1 MARKTRTNT
10 APAVIKAALYLRV
23 STGRQAESD
32 LSIPDQ
38 RRQLTAYCE
47 TKDWIVGE
55 EFVEP
60 GNTATDD
67 KRPQFQTMIDAA
79 LSKPPPFT
87 VILVHSFSRF
97 FRDQC
102 QFEFYARKLARNGVR
117 IISIT
122 QELGDD
128 PMSLMMRQIMNL
140 FDEYQSRENAKHTL
154 RAMKENARQ
163 GFWNGAR
170 PPLGYQ
176 IVAAEQRGTKIKT
189 KLEIDPVQADKIRLI
204 YRLALNGHDNTGP
217 MGLKAIAA
225 HLNTAGLTTRDGGRW
240 SISSV
245 HHALTAPTYVGE
257 HHFNKRSSKTG
268 EFKDEDEHVVIK
280 VPPIVSRD
288 QFEAVQRNME
298 RRRPTTAQS
307 QAYCGPTLLGGIIFC
322 GQCGGAMTLRTG
334 RGNGGQYRYYTCC
347 TRART
352 GDKGCGGISV
362 RMERVDEAVIHHLE
376 HRLLDPKRLATMMDN
391 IVDRRDAFIQRRSK
405 HIADLRKCA
414 TEAEAKLQRL
424 YQAIENGLADPNDR
438 SLKVRIN
445 ELRETRDGL
454 EGEAQRAAAALD
466 RMGPNLTPDLLKRF
480 AKATREMLRDE
491 NGGYR
496 RDLLK
501 AVAQRVE
508 VTPEGGLR
516 ISGCKVE
523 LLRTLSANNGVESAS
538 LDVLT
543 HGRGWRALLNETEN
557 YIFSMAL

>member
-1 MARKTRTNT
+1 MASKARIKIV
-10 APAVIKAALYLRV
+10 APAVTRAALYLRV

-38 RRQLTAYCE
+38 QRQLEAYCA
-47 TKDWIVGE
+47 TKGWVVDQ
-55 EFVEP
+55 EFIEP

-79 LSKPPPFT
+79 LSKPPPFSI
-87 VILVHSFSRF
+87 ILVHSFSRF
-97 FRDQC
+97 FRDQF

-170 PPLGYQ
+170 PPLGYR

-189 KLEIDPVQADKIRLI
+189 KLEIEPVQADKVRLI
-204 YRLALNGHDNTGP
+204 YSLALNGNENTGP
-217 MGLKAIAA
+217 MGLKAIAK
-225 HLNTAGLTTRDGGRW
+225 HLNKRGLTTRNGGRW
-240 SISSV
+240 GSSSV
-245 HHALTAPTYVGE
+245 YNALTAPTYIGE
-257 HHFNKRSSKTG
+257 HHFNKRVAKTG
-268 EFKDEDEHVVIK
+268 EFKGEDEHVVIA
-280 VPPIVSRD
+280 VPPIVTRE
-288 QFEAVQRNME
+288 QFEAVQRSMN
-298 RRRPTTAQS
+298 RRRPTTAHS

-322 GQCGGAMTLRTG
+322 SECGGAMTLRTG

-352 GDKGCGGISV
+352 GETGCGGVTV
-362 RMERVDEAVIHHLE
+362 REDAADAAVIHHLE
-376 HRLLDPKRLATMMDN
+376 NRLLEPKRLAEMMVN
-391 IVDRRDAFIQRRSK
+391 IIDRRDDFVQRRSK
-405 HIADLRKCA
+405 HIADLRKRA
-414 TEAEAKLQRL
+414 TETEAKLQRL
-424 YQAIENGLADPNDR
+424 YEAIENGLADPSDR
-438 SLKVRIN
+438 SLKARIL

-454 EGEAQRAAAALD
+454 EGEANRTAAAME
-466 RMGPNLTPDLLKRF
+466 RMGTALTPALLKQF
-480 AKATREMLRDE
+480 AKATRQMLRDE

-501 AVAQRVE
+501 AVAQRVD
-508 VTPEGGLR
+508 VTPKGGLR
-516 ISGCKVE
+516 VSGCKVE
-523 LLRTLSANNGVESAS
+523 LLRAISANNGVESAT
-538 LDVLT
+538 LDVRT
-543 HGRGWRALLNETEN
+543 HEPVWRALLDSNQRPL
-557 YIFSMAL
+557 A

>member
-1 MARKTRTNT
+1 MASKARRKIA
-10 APAVIKAALYLRV
+10 APAVTHAALYLRV

-38 RRQLTAYCE
+38 QRQLEAYCA
-47 TKDWIVGE
+47 TKGWVVDQVL
-55 EFVEP
+55 VEP

-67 KRPQFQTMIDAA
+67 KRPQFQAMIDAA

-97 FRDQC
+97 FRDQF

-170 PPLGYQ
+170 PPIGYK

-189 KLEIDPVQADKIRLI
+189 KLEIDEGQAGKVRLI
-204 YRLALNGHDNTGP
+204 YRLALSGEENTGP
-217 MGLKAIAA
+217 MGIKAIAT
-225 HLNTAGLTTRDGGRW
+225 HLNARGVTTRDGGRW
-240 SISSV
+240 GSSAV
-245 HHALTAPTYVGE
+245 HYILTAPTYVGE
-257 HHFNKRSSKTG
+257 HHFNKRVAKTG
-268 EFKDEDEHVVIK
+268 EFKGDDEHVVIA
-280 VPPIVSRD
+280 VPPIVTHD
-288 QFEAVQRNME
+288 QFDAVQRSMLL
-298 RRRPTTAQS
+298 RRPTTEHS

-334 RGNGGQYRYYTCC
+334 RGNGGQYRYYTCG

-352 GDKGCGGISV
+352 GDTGCKGVSV
-362 RMERVDEAVIHHLE
+362 REDAADRAVIHHLE
-376 HRLLDPKRLATMMDN
+376 NRLLEPTRLASMMDN
-391 IVDRRDAFIQRRSK
+391 IIDRREAFVERRSK
-405 HIADLRKCA
+405 NIADLRKRA
-414 TEAEAKLQRL
+414 TETEAKLQRL

-438 SLKVRIN
+438 SLKARIA
-445 ELRETRDGL
+445 ELRDARDGL
-454 EGEAQRAAAALD
+454 EGEAKRAAAAVERL
-466 RMGPNLTPDLLKRF
+466 GTTLTPELLAQF
-480 AKATREMLRDE
+480 AIATRQMLRDE

-508 VTPEGGLR
+508 VTSKGALR
-516 ISGCKVE
+516 VSGCKVE
-523 LLRTLSANNGVESAS
+523 LLRAISANNGVEAAT
-538 LDVLT
+538 LDVRT
-543 HGRGWRALLNETEN
+543 HDLGWRALLDSNQRPL
-557 YIFSMAL
+557 A

>member
-1 MARKTRTNT
+1 MARKARTNT
-10 APAVIKAALYLRV
+10 AAPAVTRAALYLRV
-23 STGRQAESD
+23 STGRQAEND

-38 RRQLTAYCE
+38 QRQLSTYCA
-47 TKDWIVGE
+47 TKGWAVE
-55 EFVEP
+55 SEFVEP

-87 VILVHSFSRF
+87 IILVHSFSRF
-97 FRDQC
+97 FRDQF

-117 IISIT
+117 IVSIT

-170 PPLGYQ
+170 PPIGYR
-176 IVAAEQRGTKIKT
+176 IVGAEQRGTKIKT

-204 YRLALNGHDNTGP
+204 YRLALLGHEKTGP
-217 MGLKAIAA
+217 MGIKAIAA
-225 HLNTAGLTTRDGGRW
+225 HLNERHLTTRDGGRW
-240 SISSV
+240 GVSAV
-245 HHALTAPTYVGE
+245 HYVLTAPTYIGE
-257 HHFNKRSSKTG
+257 HHFNKRVAKTG
-268 EFKDEDEHVVIK
+268 EFKSDDEHVVIA
-280 VPPIVSRD
+280 VPPIVSREEFD
-288 QFEAVQRNME
+288 AVQRSMAL
-298 RRRPTTAQS
+298 RRPTTAHS

-322 GQCGGAMTLRTG
+322 GKCGGAMTLRTG
-334 RGNGGQYRYYTCC
+334 CGNGGQYRYYTCC

-352 GDKGCGGISV
+352 GDTGCKGVTV
-362 RMERVDEAVIHHLE
+362 REDAADAAVIHHLE
-376 HRLLDPKRLATMMDN
+376 HRLLDPRRLASMMDN
-391 IVDRRDAFIQRRSK
+391 IIDRRDAFIQRRSK
-405 HIADLRKCA
+405 HVADLRKRA

-438 SLKVRIN
+438 SLKARIV

-454 EGEAQRAAAALD
+454 EGEANRTVAAMERA
-466 RMGPNLTPDLLKRF
+466 GTSLTPELLKQF

-501 AVAQRVE
+501 AVAQRVD
-508 VTPEGGLR
+508 VTLEGGLR
-516 ISGCKVE
+516 VSGCKVE
-523 LLRTLSANNGVESAS
+523 LLRAISANNGVESAA
-538 LDVLT
+538 LDVRT
-543 HGRGWRALLNETEN
+543 HEPVWRALLDSNQRPL
-557 YIFSMAL
+557 A

>member
-1 MARKTRTNT
+1 MARTARTKVA
-10 APAVIKAALYLRV
+10 APAVTKAALYLRV

-38 RRQLTAYCE
+38 QRQLAAYCAL
-47 TKDWIVGE
+47 KGWVVDQ

-67 KRPQFQTMIDAA
+67 KRPQFQAMIDLA

-97 FRDQC
+97 FRDQF

-170 PPLGYQ
+170 PPVGYK
-176 IVAAEQRGTKIKT
+176 IVGAEQRGTKIKT
-189 KLEIDPVQADKIRLI
+189 KLEIDPVQADKVRLI
-204 YRLALNGHDNTGP
+204 YRLALMGDENTGP
-217 MGLKAIAA
+217 MGIKAIAA
-225 HLNTAGLTTRDGGRW
+225 YLNKRGLTTRDGGRW
-240 SISSV
+240 GSSAV
-245 HHALTAPTYVGE
+245 YYVLTVSTYVGE
-257 HHFNKRSSKTG
+257 HHFNKRVAKTG
-268 EFKDEDEHVVIK
+268 EFKAEDEHVVMA
-280 VPPIVSRD
+280 VPPIVTRE
-288 QFEAVQRNME
+288 QFDAVQRLMIQ
-298 RRRPTTAQS
+298 RRPTTAQS

-352 GDKGCGGISV
+352 GDTGCKGVSI
-362 RMERVDEAVIHHLE
+362 REDAADAAVIHHLE
-376 HRLLDPKRLATMMDN
+376 NRLLEPKRLASMMDN
-391 IVDRRDAFIQRRSK
+391 IIDRRDAFVQRRSK
-405 HIADLRKCA
+405 HIADLRKRA
-414 TEAEAKLQRL
+414 TETEAKLQRL
-424 YQAIENGLADPNDR
+424 YQAIENGMADPNDR
-438 SLKVRIN
+438 SLKSRIF
-445 ELRETRDGL
+445 ELREIRDGL
-454 EGEAQRAAAALD
+454 EGEATRTAAAVE
-466 RMGPNLTPDLLKRF
+466 RMGTSLTPALLKQF
-480 AKATREMLRDE
+480 AKATRDMLRSE

-508 VTPEGGLR
+508 VSPKGGLR
-516 ISGCKVE
+516 VSGCKVE
-523 LLRTLSANNGVESAS
+523 LLRAISANNGIESAA
-538 LDVLT
+538 LDVHT
-543 HGRGWRALLNETEN
+543 REPVWRALLDSNQRPL
-557 YIFSMAL
+557 A